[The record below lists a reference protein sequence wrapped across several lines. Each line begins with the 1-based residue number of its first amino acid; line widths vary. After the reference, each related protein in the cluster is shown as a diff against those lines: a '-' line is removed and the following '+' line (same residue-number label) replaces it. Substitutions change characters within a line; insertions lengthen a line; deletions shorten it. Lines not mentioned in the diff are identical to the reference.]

1 MKSLS
6 VISALLLSASPAFA
20 VHDMN
25 SERLKGYHY
34 GYVYGLGNALCGMA
48 IDKIV
53 KKEYSKDVLSG
64 AVEALSRN
72 PESKPFASDIRQA
85 YLDITE
91 DVACKEVYQ

>member
-6 VISALLLSASPAFA
+6 VISALLLSASPAVA

-34 GYVYGLGNALCGMA
+34 GYVYGLGNALCGIA

-53 KKEYSKDVLSG
+53 KKE
-64 AVEALSRN
+64 
-72 PESKPFASDIRQA
+72 
-85 YLDITE
+85 
-91 DVACKEVYQ
+91 